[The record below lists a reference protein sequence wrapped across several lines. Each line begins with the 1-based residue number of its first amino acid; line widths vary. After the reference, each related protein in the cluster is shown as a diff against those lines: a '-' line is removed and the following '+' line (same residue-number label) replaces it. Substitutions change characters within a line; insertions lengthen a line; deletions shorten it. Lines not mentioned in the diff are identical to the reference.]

1 MQLRLPLFL
10 ASLLAVAWLAGPAHA
25 TAGTLSLAQLPDD
38 AELAALLWQRNP
50 DVVAARARIAQ
61 AQAEVDRAERLPN
74 PTLDVAWNT
83 IPIGETNPAHLDQ
96 PLLNVPNYQVGLS
109 TPIELG
115 KRAPRKQATRYGRQA
130 ALLDAAEILRLAH
143 LDLLSAIGQV
153 ATSEER
159 IASLDE
165 QVADAVR
172 LTLLAHERVT
182 HGDAAPLDEERAQ
195 LEEAKLRSLLAEE
208 QHHLSE
214 GLLACGRAAGV
225 VCQPFLSVEKAHAFL
240 DTHASLP
247 DPAGLDQALEKRP
260 DLQSLVAQEAAAD
273 SALRLA
279 RARRLPDPTI
289 RVGYTRDQFLV
300 SGSQEN
306 SLGISVSLPLPISE
320 RGQADAALALSARN
334 MAQATRRL
342 RREEAQRDLAR
353 RLDDFRALK
362 VQQANMR
369 QQYLPLA
376 RSLVD
381 SLTATV
387 KAGGAPL
394 PELLLARRRLSE
406 LLADSSD
413 LDRSVFEAALALRRL
428 SGAEAI
434 SPPQPFA
441 PAAQVP

>member
-10 ASLLAVAWLAGPAHA
+10 ATLLAVAWLAGPAHA

-182 HGDAAPLDEERAQ
+182 HGDAAP
-195 LEEAKLRSLLAEE
+195 LAEE